1 MAAGQLTHVV
11 AEGALTT
18 TQLFRLY
25 TTMPTADI
33 PAQRLDPT
41 GPAAGVKRFRTD
53 ASAQLLT
60 RGFDWPLLIAA
71 VGLMVCS
78 VVVLSGAT
86 KLDVPGSPSFYVTR
100 QAIFAVV
107 GIALMVGL
115 SRLDYTRLREWRA
128 QIYALLIAFNLLV
141 LLIGAA
147 AKGSR
152 RWIDV
157 GFFQIQPSELGKV
170 LLIITLAGFIAD
182 RAHER
187 VPRGIVLPVL
197 GLTAIPAGLVFLQPD
212 LGSAMV
218 YGAIALTLLF
228 IAGVPW
234 QQMAALFMVIA
245 LVITAVLW
253 ALPAAGVNVLHD
265 YQVDRL
271 TAFLNPNADPTGQGF
286 QQNQGEIAI
295 GAGERIGRGVANATQ
310 TQLNFIPEHHTDFIF
325 AVVGESY
332 GFAGAALVMTLYAL
346 LIWRGLRILALA
358 RDQFGA
364 LIAAGVVAILMFQV
378 FVNVGMNIGIMPI
391 TGVTLPFMS
400 YGGASVVSTFIALGL
415 LQAVAVHSRRTD
427 AFG

>member
-1 MAAGQLTHVV
+1 
-11 AEGALTT
+11 
-18 TQLFRLY
+18 
-25 TTMPTADI
+25 MPTADI

-41 GPAAGVKRFRTD
+41 GVAAGVKRFRAD
-53 ASAQLLT
+53 AASQAVT
-60 RGFDWPLLIAA
+60 RGFDWPLLAA
-71 VGLMVCS
+71 AIGLIICS
-78 VVVLSGAT
+78 AVVLGGAT
-86 KLDVPGSPSFYVTR
+86 KNDVPGSPSYYVIR

-107 GIALMVGL
+107 GLTLLIGV
-115 SRLDYTRLREWRA
+115 SRFDYTRLRDFRT
-128 QIYALLIAFNLLV
+128 QIYAFLIASNVFV
-141 LLIGAA
+141 LLLGAA

-152 RWIDV
+152 RWIDI
-157 GFFQIQPSELGKV
+157 GFFQIQPSEIGKV
-170 LLIITLAGFIAD
+170 LLIVTLASFIAD
-182 RAHER
+182 RARDRHTD
-187 VPRGIVLPVL
+187 GIIMPVL

-218 YGAIALTLLF
+218 YGAIALTMLF

-234 QQMAALFMVIA
+234 QQMTALFVVIVLA
-245 LVITAVLW
+245 ISSVLW
-253 ALPAAGVNVLHD
+253 AAPAAGVPILHD
-265 YQVDRL
+265 YQVARL
-271 TAFLNPNADPTGQGF
+271 TAFLHPSDDPSGQGF

-295 GAGERIGRGVANATQ
+295 GAGERVGRGAEHATQ

-378 FVNVGMNIGIMPI
+378 FVNVGMNVGIMPI
-391 TGVTLPFMS
+391 TGVTLPLMS
-400 YGGASVVSTFIALGL
+400 YGGASVLSTFIALGL
-415 LQAVAVHSRRTD
+415 LQSVAVHQRRSG